1 MTDEETGDELPDVS
15 SAVENLAERARELA
29 YSSESGFGGRGDGD
43 RFPPVVPVERADPRG
58 AFATA
63 FEAEAASEGALDDLR
78 LVVKDNVAVRGVT
91 HRLGT
96 DELAW
101 SPTRD
106 ATVVT
111 RLRRAGAELRGTTRM
126 DTFAMGATGESC
138 VQGRTENPICDGH
151 VPGGSSSG
159 SAAAVASG
167 AADAALGTDTGG
179 SVRVP
184 AAFCGLVG
192 VKPTFDRVP
201 RTGVADLAPTLD
213 HVGVLAADVDTAA
226 RVLGTI
232 SGSDPSRPET
242 ATATAVSGVAD
253 VDSTSLRLAVPEE
266 FLAAAEPGVRTAV
279 TDTLGDGAAAGAT
292 TERVVFPEFDRAEF
306 TNQLHTIPEFAAV
319 FDGKLP
325 PGFGCQFPSLHAALA
340 DFPATALP
348 ERVQG
353 LFAIGRGL
361 RDRAPE
367 SYAAAWQFRRRV
379 IDRTQSIFDSFDAL
393 VTPTTGVPAPA
404 FGAVGDGPD
413 ATHEVSDLLAATAP
427 FDLTGQPAVSVPVGS
442 VDGRPVG
449 LQVVTPAGTDERAL
463 GIARLLA
470 SRRE

>member
-1 MTDEETGDELPDVS
+1 MTDRESGDDLPDVS
-15 SAVENLAERARELA
+15 GAVESLAERAQNLTD
-29 YSSESGFGGRGDGD
+29 SPDSEPDGRSDSD
-43 RFPPVVPVERADPRG
+43 RFPAVTPVERADPHG

-63 FEAEAASEGALDDLR
+63 FEAKSAAEGTLDDLR

-96 DELAW
+96 GELAW
-101 SPTRD
+101 SPERD

-111 RLRRAGAELRGTTRM
+111 RLRQAGAELHGTTQM
-126 DTFAMGATGESC
+126 DAFAMGATGESC
-138 VQGRTENPICDGH
+138 AQGRTENPVCDGH

-159 SAAAVASG
+159 SATAVAG
-167 AADAALGTDTGG
+167 GVADAALGTDTGG

-213 HVGVLAADVDTAA
+213 HVGVLAEGVDTAA
-226 RVLGTI
+226 RVLETV

-242 ATATAVSGVAD
+242 ATATAVTSVAD

-279 TDTLGDGAAAGAT
+279 TDALGDAAAAGAT
-292 TERVVFPEFDRAEF
+292 TERVAFPEFDRAEF
-306 TNQLHTIPEFAAV
+306 TNQLHTIPEFAGV
-319 FDGKLP
+319 FDGSLP
-325 PGFGCQFPSLHAALA
+325 PGFGCRFPSLRAALA
-340 DFPATALP
+340 EFPATALP

-353 LFAIGRGL
+353 LLAIGRGL
-361 RDRAPE
+361 RDHAPD

-379 IDRTQSIFDSFDAL
+379 IDRTQSIFRSFDAL
-393 VTPTTGVPAPA
+393 VTPTTGMPAPP
-404 FGAVGDGPD
+404 FGAVGDGSD
-413 ATHEVSDLLAATAP
+413 DRYEVSDLLAGTAP
-427 FDLTGQPAVSVPVGS
+427 FDLTGQPAVSVPVGAA
-442 VDGRPVG
+442 DGRPVG

-470 SRRE
+470 SRQE